1 MEFIEA
7 PIFSKV
13 SKDLMADDEL
23 RRLQTVLSA
32 HPTTGKIIP
41 GTGGLRKLRW
51 VMEGR
56 GKRGGLRVIYYW
68 VTQDDQIF
76 LLYAYKKSVQ
86 EDLSAAELQVIR
98 QTLEV

>member
-7 PIFSKV
+7 SIFTKV
-13 SKDLMADDEL
+13 SKDLLEDDEL
-23 RRLQTVLSA
+23 RRLQTVLA
-32 HPTTGKIIP
+32 THPTMGKIVP

-51 VMEGR
+51 AMKGG

-76 LLYAYKKSVQ
+76 LLYAYRKSVQ
-86 EDLSAAELQVIR
+86 DDISVAELQIIR
-98 QTLEV
+98 KALEA